1 MGAAL
6 GDLDSPA
13 RAEYESR
20 MNAGIRMN
28 VLGTAAIL
36 FLVAACSTNTT
47 TTAPGGSTPAETPSE
62 TPSDTPPDE
71 SSGVDPEAPAVI
83 RVVAD
88 GKGYTPDTIKI
99 KVGTP
104 TVVEFVLKTEQTCAR
119 DLLIPD
125 LEIEKRLVVNKP
137 LRVEVP
143 ANEARTY
150 DFECAMQMYKGT
162 IVVE

>member
-1 MGAAL
+1 
-6 GDLDSPA
+6 
-13 RAEYESR
+13 
-20 MNAGIRMN
+20 MN

-47 TTAPGGSTPAETPSE
+47 TTPAPGGSTPAETPSE

-71 SSGVDPEAPAVI
+71 GSAGGGDPEAPAVI

-88 GKGYTPDTIKI
+88 GKGYTPDAIKI

-119 DLLIPD
+119 DLVIPD

-143 ANEARTY
+143 ANAARTY

>member
-1 MGAAL
+1 
-6 GDLDSPA
+6 
-13 RAEYESR
+13 
-20 MNAGIRMN
+20 MNAGIRLN

-47 TTAPGGSTPAETPSE
+47 TTPAPGGSTPAETPSE

-71 SSGVDPEAPAVI
+71 GSAEPEAPTVI

-99 KVGTP
+99 KVGAP
-104 TVVEFVLKTEQTCAR
+104 TVVEFVLKTEETCAR
-119 DLLIPD
+119 DLVIAD
-125 LEIEKRLVVNKP
+125 LDIEKRLVVNKP

-143 ANEARTY
+143 STEARTY
-150 DFECAMQMYKGT
+150 DFECSMQMYKGT